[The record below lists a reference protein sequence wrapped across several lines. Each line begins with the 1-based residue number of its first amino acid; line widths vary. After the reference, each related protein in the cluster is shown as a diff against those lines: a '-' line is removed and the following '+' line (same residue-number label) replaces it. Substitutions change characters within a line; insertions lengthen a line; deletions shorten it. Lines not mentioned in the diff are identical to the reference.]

1 MQFPITY
8 VDETVYNF
16 FGALFQFEN
25 KSIPITIS
33 VHNIMKVNIIA
44 IIFAVRRQ
52 ANVLV

>member
-1 MQFPITY
+1 MQFSITY

-33 VHNIMKVNIIA
+33 VHNMNLNIIA
-44 IIFAVRRQ
+44 IIFTVRKQ